1 MNNDLL
7 LLVDGHGLA
16 FRAYYALPE
25 LTSPE
30 GLPTNAV
37 LGFANMLLKV
47 VEELQPDSVGVIFD
61 APGPTFRHEAYEA
74 YKENR
79 QPTPEDFKAQ
89 MPHIRSFARLLGYQV
104 VEKAGVEADDVIA
117 GTARAAAQ
125 QGKKVVV
132 LTADKD
138 MLQVLEKNVTVLR
151 PLKGVSSFREWSEES
166 FWEEYGFG
174 PGSMPD
180 YLALV
185 GDKVDNIPGVKGIG
199 DKSARNLLAKCGTL
213 EEIYEKIDEQ
223 PGALKKKLEAGKEQ
237 AFSGRELTRLRLTE
251 TLDMEKLLPAV
262 RDETGLLSLLDRLAL
277 RKLAEKLAPD
287 HSSVV
292 AIEQV
297 REEPEI
303 SEISLERI
311 LEADRLFMAW
321 EGTGDYPYDY
331 SLRSICLQDDSGGAW
346 SAEDPDRRSIEKIAD
361 WWRKG
366 SIVTTGYKELCCA
379 LRDMAPEPQNV
390 WDIRIAHYLLHPD
403 LPSHDPQP
411 QGEDSPVTYCGAIRR
426 SMETLSGEIR
436 ERGLE
441 EIMRT
446 VDLPLSRVLARMEL
460 YGVGQNTEKLRE
472 LGNDLEER
480 TWEILNSI
488 DERAGVHI
496 NLNSPKQVAW
506 LLFEHL
512 GYPPVKKTKTGLS
525 TDVSVLETL
534 ASLPGNPSRVPS
546 LMLEYREITKMFSG
560 FVQPLLKC
568 GTRSGGVVHT
578 TLEQTVTGTGRLSS
592 RDPNLQNLPA
602 YGRWAQRLRETLTP
616 HAPGRVFVAG
626 DYSQVELRV
635 LAHLSGEAMLQQAFA
650 DGRDIHTETARRIF
664 DAPGEEI
671 SSEQRRYAKMVN
683 FGLLYGMTDYGL
695 ARRLGIGRQEA
706 SEIIERYF
714 GAFPRVR
721 DYLKQSAGES
731 VARGYTKTL
740 LGRVRPL
747 SEVSTIEG
755 RGGGA
760 INRVAVNTPIQ
771 GTAADIARLAMIRF
785 DSAVQKK
792 NLDAPLVLQ
801 VHDSL
806 VCETPSQD
814 REEITLLLADEM
826 EKAFDLA
833 VPLAVSIKSGDTFAD
848 I

>member
-1 MNNDLL
+1 MNRDLL

-47 VEELQPDSVGVIFD
+47 VEELKPDSVGVIFD

-117 GTARAAAQ
+117 GTARAAAE
-125 QGKKVVV
+125 QGKTVVV

-138 MLQVLEKNVTVLR
+138 MLQVLEKNVIVLR
-151 PLKGVSSFREWSEES
+151 PLKGVSSFREWTEES
-166 FWEEYGFG
+166 FREEYGFG

-199 DKSARNLLAKCGTL
+199 DKSARSLLAECGTL
-213 EEIYEKIDEQ
+213 EEMYRRIDEH
-223 PGALKKKLEAGKEQ
+223 PNALKKKLEAGKEQ
-237 AFSGRELTRLRLTE
+237 AFSGRELTRLRLNE
-251 TLDMEKLLPAV
+251 TLDMENLGPAV
-262 RDETGLLSLLDRLAL
+262 RRDKELAELLDTLALSKLARKLASDSPKPGSVTVDEEPEAVAVSLDRLL
-277 RKLAEKLAPD
+277 
-287 HSSVV
+287 
-292 AIEQV
+292 
-297 REEPEI
+297 EEE
-303 SEISLERI
+303 
-311 LEADRLFMAW
+311 RLFMAW
-321 EGTGDYPYDY
+321 RGRGEYPYGF
-331 SLRSICLQDDSGGAW
+331 SLGAVCLQDESGNTWVAD
-346 SAEDPDRRSIEKIAD
+346 DPDQRIIEKLAD

-366 SIVTTGYKELCCA
+366 TIVTTGYKELCCA
-379 LRDMAPEPQNV
+379 LKGLAPQPDNV
-390 WDIRIAHYLLHPD
+390 WDARIAHYLLHPD
-403 LPSHDPQP
+403 LPSHDPEP
-411 QGEDSPVTYCGAIRR
+411 GREGSLASLCTAIRY
-426 SMETLSGEIR
+426 SMGQLSEEIR
-436 ERGLE
+436 GRGLE
-441 EIMRT
+441 RVMRT
-446 VDLPLSRVLARMEL
+446 VDIPLSEVLARMEL
-460 YGVGQNTEKLRE
+460 YGVGQNTEKLHK
-472 LGNDLEER
+472 LGDDLEER
-480 TWEILNSI
+480 TLEILNSI
-488 DERAGVHI
+488 DEKAGVHI

-512 GYPPVKKTKTGLS
+512 GYPPVKKTKTGFS

-534 ASLPGNPSRVPS
+534 ASLPGKPAEVPS

-578 TLEQTVTGTGRLSS
+578 TLEHTVTGTGRLSS

-616 HAPGRVFVAG
+616 HAPGRAFVAG

-635 LAHLSGEAMLQQAFA
+635 LAHLSGEKMLQQAFA

-664 DAPGEEI
+664 DSPGEEI
-671 SSEQRRYAKMVN
+671 SSEQRKYAKMVN

-695 ARRLGIGRQEA
+695 ARRLGIGRHEA

-721 DYLKQSAGES
+721 DYLKQSAEES
-731 VARGYTKTL
+731 VARGYTETL

-747 SEVSTIEG
+747 SEVTTIEG

-785 DSAVQKK
+785 DSAVRKK
-792 NLDAPLVLQ
+792 KLDAPLVLQ

-806 VCETPSQD
+806 VCETPSENGE
-814 REEITLLLADEM
+814 RISLLLADEM
-826 EKAFDLA
+826 EKAFELA
-833 VPLAVSIKSGDTFAD
+833 VPLSVSIKSGGSFAD